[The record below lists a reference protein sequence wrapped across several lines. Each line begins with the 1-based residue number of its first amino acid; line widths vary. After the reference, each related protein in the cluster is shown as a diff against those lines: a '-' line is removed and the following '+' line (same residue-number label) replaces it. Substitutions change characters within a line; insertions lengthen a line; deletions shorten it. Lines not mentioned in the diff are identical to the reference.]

1 MSEKRQ
7 SFWLSRAAYFLLGW
21 LVSFLLFWV
30 ITYQLENSF
39 TPNVILTVNGADV
52 SHRGGSK
59 LRLDYGEV
67 QWTQI
72 CRGECD
78 DVSTV
83 GEKGEYG
90 MSVNVINKDG
100 KCLVCDEGVANLGA
114 GTDHLSISGREK
126 LKFSSRFVPAP

>member
-21 LVSFLLFWV
+21 LVSFLLFWL
-30 ITYQLENSF
+30 ITYQLEHSF

-52 SHRGGSK
+52 SRHGGSIVK
-59 LRLDYGEV
+59 LDYGEV
-67 QWTQI
+67 RWTQT

-78 DVSTV
+78 DVLTE

-90 MSVNVINKDG
+90 MSVNVENGTG
-100 KCLVCDEGVANLGA
+100 KCLVCDEGVANIGA
-114 GTDHLSISGREK
+114 GTDHLSVSGRDT
-126 LKFSSRFVPAP
+126 LKFSSRFVAAP